1 MRALR
6 APVGPWAQTGCMW
19 TGSRAQAAADSR
31 PSIHLQDR
39 EQVELVH
46 RRLNAAYDLQVR
58 HGQSPDDR
66 TGGQLD
72 ALTWLLGRWGE
83 WGAQTPSPVTV
94 GGPPEPTP
102 DLVRAYEE
110 LVNAQDI
117 LNRRDAAFVRG
128 EQPTIDEQMTRYVI
142 GVVDSLAWALGLVE
156 AEFEFI

>member
-1 MRALR
+1 
-6 APVGPWAQTGCMW
+6 MW
-19 TGSRAQAAADSR
+19 TGRAQAAADSR
-31 PSIHLQDR
+31 PSFDLRDR
-39 EQVELVH
+39 QQMEVVH

-58 HGQSPDDR
+58 HGQNPDDR

-72 ALTWLLGRWGE
+72 ALTWVLGRWDE
-83 WGAQTPSPVTV
+83 WGARTPSPVTV
-94 GGPPEPTP
+94 GGPPEPAP

-117 LNRRDAAFVRG
+117 LNRRDAAVVRG
-128 EQPTIDEQMTRYVI
+128 ERPAIDEQVTGYVT